1 MIGIGV
7 ELSTL
12 VDVEASYSAH
22 RFQGD
27 ALRN

>member
-12 VDVEASYSAH
+12 VDVEASHSAH
-22 RFQGD
+22 RFRVT
-27 ALRN
+27 ALRE